1 MLSMHKTTK
10 FEFIFTPLTRAK
22 SHELLQT
29 VDVLIREFNATTK
42 YREVRMRG
50 VLLSKLSVA

>member
-1 MLSMHKTTK
+1 MLAMYKTTK
-10 FEFIFTPLTRAK
+10 FEFIFTPLTKAK

-29 VDVLIREFNATTK
+29 VDLLMRDFQATAK

-50 VLLSKLSVA
+50 E